1 MSSFDFCATAKRY
14 KNELMES
21 VVPFWE
27 KFCVDTRFGGY
38 NTMLDRD
45 GSVYDTEKFMW
56 MQWRIVYMFANLA
69 ESDLPTQEQRA
80 KWIEIAEGGFD
91 FLTENGCDENGNYY
105 FALNQAGEPAVA
117 PYNIFSECFAAM
129 GAAAL
134 FKATGLE
141 KHRAEAMRCMEN
153 YLARMDD
160 PKGRWNK
167 ELAGR
172 PGRLAFGQYMIL
184 ANLAEEID
192 SNLGTEKYK
201 EDVKRAADV
210 VLSKFWNEKS
220 KLLFEFVNKDG
231 SFDLDTSLG
240 RHVIPGHGLEALWF
254 LSRHAENEEDS
265 KVISQCADY
274 MKSILEFGWDEKHG
288 GLFYFMDAQRKPHF
302 ELHADMKLWW
312 VHNEAIIATLYGYKL
327 TGDPELLEWF
337 QRVDEWTWARFPDS
351 QYGEWFGYLNRSGEP
366 ANMLKGGRWKTFFHL
381 PRCLK
386 ISHDLLT
393 NLSQS

>member
-1 MSSFDFCATAKRY
+1 MSSLDFSITAERY
-14 KNELMES
+14 KTELMES
-21 VVPFWE
+21 VIPFWE
-27 KFCVDTRFGGY
+27 THCVDTKFGGY
-38 NTMLDRD
+38 HTMLDRD

-69 ESDLPTQEQRA
+69 ESGLPTSEQRA

-91 FLTENGCDENGNYY
+91 FLTENGCAEDGNYY
-105 FALNQAGEPAVA
+105 FALSQAGEPAVA

-134 FKATGLE
+134 FNATGSE

-153 YLARMDD
+153 YLARMEN

-172 PGRLAFGQYMIL
+172 PDRLAFGQYMIL

-192 SNLGTEKYK
+192 SNLNTKQYET
-201 EDVKRAADV
+201 DVKRATDV
-210 VLSKFWNEKS
+210 VLSKFWNEES
-220 KLLFEFVNKDG
+220 KLLFEFVNKNG

-254 LSRHAENEEDS
+254 LMRHAEGEGNAEA
-265 KVISQCADY
+265 IAQCANY
-274 MKSILEFGWDEKHG
+274 MKNILEFGWDEAHG
-288 GLFYFMDAQRKPHF
+288 GLFYFMDALGKPHF

-327 TGDPELLEWF
+327 TGDPQLLEWF

-351 QYGEWFGYLNRSGEP
+351 EYGEWFGYLSRNGEP

-386 ISHDLLT
+386 ISNELLT
-393 NLSQS
+393 SLSER